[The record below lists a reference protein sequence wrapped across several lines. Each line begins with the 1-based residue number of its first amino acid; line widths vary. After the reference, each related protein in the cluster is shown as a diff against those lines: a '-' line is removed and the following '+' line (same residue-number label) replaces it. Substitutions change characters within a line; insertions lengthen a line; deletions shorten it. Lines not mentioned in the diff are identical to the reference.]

1 MHFLRE
7 YQVLPDMESLLNF
20 MEFYNSEGKFKTFR
34 DTLNINQYPVKFPQ
48 FVAILL
54 RSIQFVQT
62 STFMMKG

>member
-20 MEFYNSEGKFKTFR
+20 MEFYEPKNKFKSFR
-34 DTLNINQYPVKFPQ
+34 DTLDINHYAVKFPQ

-54 RSIQFVQT
+54 RGIQFVQT